1 VEYKQRYQPDD
12 AVVAV
17 LEEGQSASASAS
29 AFPSDDEA
37 SMENSLPANMF
48 TTHLFSARVFSN
60 FQD

>member
-17 LEEGQSASASAS
+17 LEEGQSASASA
-29 AFPSDDEA
+29 FPSDDEA
-37 SMENSLPANMF
+37 SMENSLQANMF